1 MYVEFIFGKYE
12 KLVSIEKILHQFCH
26 MSSYLTAIHLTST
39 SFFKDNPYFYIINI
53 ITMTL
58 LLMAAGSGSRYG
70 KLKQFDELG
79 PKEEFLMEFAI
90 YDAIKNDFKQIVVIT
105 KAENV
110 SFLKDYLSE
119 KLPKTIQL
127 DVLAQELTDLPS
139 GVTFTGERKKPWG
152 TAHAVWTAR
161 NVINGPFVVINADD
175 FYGQSAYKKAADF
188 MKEDNN
194 AYSLLGYTLKD
205 TLSEHGSVS
214 RGVCKVDGDNLVSV
228 EERLKIVQT
237 GNGVKDEDTGLEFT
251 GNEQASMNFWVCR
264 PSIFAKIE
272 SEFKT
277 FLKDEDRI
285 ANSELYLPFMI
296 QEMLQAKE
304 IAVKC
309 IPSGGD
315 WFGVTYASDKEKA
328 MKSLQDKT
336 DNGQYVSPLWN

>member
-1 MYVEFIFGKYE
+1 
-12 KLVSIEKILHQFCH
+12 
-26 MSSYLTAIHLTST
+26 
-39 SFFKDNPYFYIINI
+39 
-53 ITMTL
+53 MTL

-90 YDAIKNDFKQIVVIT
+90 YDALKNDFNQIVVIT

-110 SFLKDYLSE
+110 DFLTEYLSE
-119 KLPKTIQL
+119 KLPKNIL
-127 DVLAQELTDLPS
+127 LNVLAQELTDLPN
-139 GVTFTGERKKPWG
+139 GVKFEGKRIKPWG

-188 MKEDNN
+188 MRSNDT

-214 RGVCKVDGDNLVSV
+214 RGVCKVSGDDLLSV
-228 EERLKIVQT
+228 QERLKLVHKDAIVL
-237 GNGVKDEDTGLEFT
+237 DEDTGLEFT
-251 GNEQASMNFWVCR
+251 GEEQASMNFWICR

-272 SEFKT
+272 SEFKI
-277 FLKDEDRI
+277 FLSDEDRV

-304 IAVKC
+304 IEVKC

-328 MKSLQDKT
+328 MESLQNKT
-336 DNGQYVSPLWN
+336 NQGQYVSPLWN